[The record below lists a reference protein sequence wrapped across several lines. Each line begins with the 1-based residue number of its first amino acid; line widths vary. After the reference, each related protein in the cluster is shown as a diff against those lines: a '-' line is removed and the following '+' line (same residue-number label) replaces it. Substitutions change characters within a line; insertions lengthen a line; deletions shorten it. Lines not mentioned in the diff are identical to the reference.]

1 MDAPM
6 KDDYSVDR
14 LSRLLEYCK
23 QNRMKWEIES
33 FINMEFV
40 EGNHYV
46 YYNQATREITRQTDG
61 RIQRTVNKIRVQVRG
76 IKNIITKNDPRW
88 QVRSSRKIRAKE
100 DEIKIANILLQT
112 IWSEQDLRD
121 KTKDLLDH
129 ALTKTYGAY
138 FIYYDPQ
145 YKDDGDV
152 KVESIDPFD
161 LYLDPYGEFDGAR
174 FCGQYI
180 IRTTRT
186 TMYELKKM
194 KQYPES
200 AIKEVQADGRI
211 SESDWKAR
219 HFQNKGETNLASGN
233 DDMLSSVILKEFYHI
248 EDGKLRRITWAGKQI
263 LQDIDMPEMDEYP
276 FYFYQPERRQGRVLT
291 KAWITPTIELNKVL
305 NRILSKLEEWA
316 LIFST
321 GRILQH
327 KNSTVDNILSDEGQ
341 IVEYTGTP
349 PQYWQ
354 MGSPGE
360 VPFSISNMVSGYIE
374 DQGVHGESLGRLAGS
389 ATSGIAIAQLQA
401 SDLQNIAEPIENL
414 KTTLED
420 LAIGILK
427 LASKKYNKIRNLYE
441 QDETGGEEEDLAI
454 PVMGADVDTASKT
467 LGLTFGKTEGNVQK
481 IRSFDSVDVDI
492 IPGSAFSDMQARQDV
507 VELRKLGVKIPDSF
521 ILDTYAIGN
530 TADLIEKFNEEQ
542 EG

>member
-1 MDAPM
+1 MDLPIQ
-6 KDDYSVDR
+6 KDQYDTQR
-14 LSRLLEYCK
+14 LERLLAYCK
-23 QNRMKWEIES
+23 QNKMKWEIES

-61 RIQRTVNKIRVQVRG
+61 RIQRTVNKIRVQIRG

-88 QVRSSRKIRAKE
+88 QVRSSRKVRANE
-100 DEIKIANILLQT
+100 DEIKVANILLQT

-129 ALTKTYGAY
+129 ALLKTYGAY

-145 YKDDGDV
+145 YKDDGEV
-152 KVESIDPFD
+152 RVESIDPFD
-161 LYLDPYGEFDGAR
+161 LYLDPYGELDGAR

-180 IRTTRT
+180 IRTSRT

-194 KQYPES
+194 KQYPE
-200 AIKEVQADGRI
+200 AMIKEVQPDGRI

-219 HFQNKGETNLASGN
+219 HYQNKGETNLAGGN
-233 DDMLSSVILKEFYHI
+233 DDMLSSVILKEFYHL

-263 LQDIDMPEMDEYP
+263 LQDIMINEMDEYP
-276 FYFYQPERRQGRVLT
+276 FYFYQPERRQGRPLT
-291 KAWITPTIELNKVL
+291 KAWVTPVIELNKIL
-305 NRILSKLEEWA
+305 NRIVSKLEEWA

-341 IVEYTGTP
+341 VVEYTGTP

-360 VPFSISNMVSGYIE
+360 VPFSIANMVSGYIE
-374 DQGVHGESLGRLAGS
+374 DNGIHGESLGRLAGS
-389 ATSGIAIAQLQA
+389 ATSGVAIAQLQA
-401 SDLQNIAEPIENL
+401 SDLQNLAEPIENL

-427 LASKKYNKIRNLYE
+427 LASKKYVKIRNLYGENEANEAE
-441 QDETGGEEEDLAI
+441 QDDAI
-454 PVMGADVDTASKT
+454 PVVGAEAETPSKV
-467 LGLTFGKTEGNVQK
+467 LGLKFGSSEGNAQK
-481 IRSFDSVDVDI
+481 IKGFDTVDVDI

-507 VELRKLGVKIPDSF
+507 IELRKL
-521 ILDTYAIGN
+521 
-530 TADLIEKFNEEQ
+530 
-542 EG
+542 